1 MSFFFTELD
10 DSLRPRGS
18 RDPVG
23 LELVWSAVGRKLVG
37 NLTTVTAN
45 LDNFAIALVG
55 FHLCGAQGREPP
67 QWELFE
73 RFEQATGH
81 ARATPGVLGYR
92 RINAAKRNGTVL
104 LGSSPNARILD
115 DQRRAG
121 IWGLYTSA
129 LVVTGL
135 ATPERMLTSE
145 GQRIVSLFLAAV
157 PRSTAMSPVL
167 DRRCKELK
175 SEQLEAVRMWI
186 RTVLQCGTGRNA
198 LSAALLSGGQR
209 GSVWQQELQRQ
220 CADFLRQ
227 DETRD
232 GAGIVRRLLRH
243 LELHSELLGS
253 YATRTLALDEIL
265 VLVNVVFSW
274 LLGCHGLNEAKVA
287 EKLAILKSWPEGRL
301 QVPFFSEIDDAE
313 WRRRT
318 GFLQKFCDAIR
329 DEKWKEA
336 TWILLDY
343 HRSIMEPRGGSP
355 WCFLENGKVKV
366 VTSASQGV
374 LPSKS
379 ELAAHCFE
387 CWIEGKST
395 GFFLTSFIAV
405 MQQTSAVEVE
415 Q

>member
-1 MSFFFTELD
+1 MIFFFTELD

-23 LELVWSAVGRKLVG
+23 LELVWSAIGRKLVG

-45 LDNFAIALVG
+45 LDNFAMALLG
-55 FHLCGAQGREPP
+55 FYLCGEQGRVPP

-81 ARATPGVLGYR
+81 ARASQGVLGYR
-92 RINAAKRNGTVL
+92 RINASKGNGTML

-135 ATPERMLTSE
+135 ATPERMLTPE

-157 PRSTAMSPVL
+157 PRSAAMALVL
-167 DRRCKELK
+167 DRRCKDLQ
-175 SEQLEAVRMWI
+175 SEHMEGVRKWVFS
-186 RTVLQCGTGRNA
+186 VLQCSAGRSA
-198 LSAALLSGGQR
+198 LSAALLSGGIR
-209 GSVWQQELQRQ
+209 GGLWQQELHRQ

-227 DETRD
+227 DKVHD
-232 GAGIVRRLLRH
+232 GAGIVRRLLRY
-243 LELHSELLGS
+243 LERHSELLSS

-265 VLVNVVFSW
+265 VLVNQVFSW
-274 LLGCHGLNEAKVA
+274 LLGCHGMDAEKVA
-287 EKLAILKSWPEGRL
+287 ERLAVLKSWHGSRL
-301 QVPFFSEIDDAE
+301 QVPDFPEIDDAE

-318 GFLQKFCDAIR
+318 AFLQQFCDAIR
-329 DEKWKEA
+329 DDKCKEA
-336 TWILLDY
+336 TRILLDY
-343 HRSIMEPRGGSP
+343 HRTIMEPRGGSP
-355 WCFLENGKVKV
+355 WVFLENGKVKV

-379 ELAAHCFE
+379 ELAAKNFE
-387 CWIEGKST
+387 GWMAGKST

-405 MQQTSAVEVE
+405 MQQTSAPEVE
-415 Q
+415 